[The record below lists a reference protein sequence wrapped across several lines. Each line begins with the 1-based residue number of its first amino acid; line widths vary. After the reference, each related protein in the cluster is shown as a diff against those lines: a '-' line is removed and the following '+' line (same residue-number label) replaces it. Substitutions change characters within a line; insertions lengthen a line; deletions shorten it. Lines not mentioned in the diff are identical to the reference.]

1 MSLHSTI
8 TAALLRAATMPTAP
22 VPADLAQC
30 TGSEKGAAS
39 PRTVI
44 VVATWEMAVR
54 VHADAVRFF
63 DLTGRGRGARAMEAP
78 EGTEVAAEETEAAGE
93 RGEAEGGRASA
104 IRCCVLH
111 ARGSLHRQL
120 HSIGLGCDL
129 LVATPALLEE
139 ITRHRIVSLSCAML
153 LVVLD
158 TDWMIKNGHREKLDA
173 IILARTRAAHDASR
187 NARDDDTMLPYQEIG
202 RQTLIVSTA
211 FNEAGGGG
219 GGGKRGNNFAAA
231 AMDWANTY
239 ALCEPVLVRADLLVP
254 AQHSGAP
261 TVAGEIGGPSSTT
274 PSVAGHYVST
284 FVKLESDEEK
294 PAALLRIVSERSA
307 KGRILVFFNSKV
319 GVQLA
324 LPQLTENGIQNVFA
338 IHGRM
343 TPNQRA
349 DAISKFVGSPSST
362 LLATEVVSR
371 WVDTLP
377 QVRACACRVVSRL
390 FYSLSFLRDM
400 IYPHSSCILLAY
412 LTNHCSMLQV
422 FDF

>member
-63 DLTGRGRGARAMEAP
+63 DLTGRGRGARATEAP

-390 FYSLSFLRDM
+390 FYSPS
-400 IYPHSSCILLAY
+400 
-412 LTNHCSMLQV
+412 
-422 FDF
+422 